1 MDDMQATKAAPKDRT
16 RNINRLL
23 YSCFLCISAYNL
35 FVKGDYGD
43 AASNLAIGLI
53 FDPFNPEQ
61 PWSERPL
68 YQRLWLI
75 VHLCLAGTLAVLHFT
90 R

>member
-1 MDDMQATKAAPKDRT
+1 MHAVKPAAKDRT
-16 RNINRLL
+16 KTFNRVMYSGFLL
-23 YSCFLCISAYNL
+23 FTAYNL
-35 FVKGDYGD
+35 FFRGDYGD
-43 AASNLAIGLI
+43 AAVNLAIALI

-61 PWSERPL
+61 PWQERPV
-68 YQRLWLI
+68 YQRVWLI